1 MTSFV
6 RTVLGDVHP
15 SELGITYCHEHLII
29 DSPIV
34 AERFPQIHLPS
45 VDQAVA
51 EATQCRQAGVGTMV
65 DAMPEGGREI
75 DRLREISRQTGI
87 HIVSATGLH
96 TEKYYELPLAESPE
110 ELAGRFV
117 AEIESGCGVIK
128 VATGPE
134 AVNERAR
141 RLFEAASIAHGQTG
155 APIITHC
162 EEGEG
167 GLEQLALLSDLRL
180 NLDRVVLSHT
190 DKLVDEVYHRDLL
203 DSGVNLEYDQ
213 SLRQAGSVDQTT
225 AWLVISMVEAGFV
238 GQLMLGTDGAR
249 RTLWRT
255 LGGSPGLA
263 WLFEGFVPMLEDL
276 GIGETELMALL
287 IDNPARWLKFS

>member
-15 SELGITYCHEHLII
+15 SELGVTYCHEHLII

-34 AERFPQIHLPS
+34 AERFPHIHLPS
-45 VDQAVA
+45 VAEALA
-51 EATQCRQAGVGTMV
+51 EATLCQRAGVGTMV

-87 HIVSATGLH
+87 HIVSASGLH
-96 TEKYYELPLAESPE
+96 TEKYYEFPLAESPE
-110 ELAGRFV
+110 VLASRFV

-134 AVNERAR
+134 GVNERAR
-141 RLFEAASIAHGQTG
+141 SVFKAASIAHGQTG
-155 APIITHC
+155 APILTHC
-162 EEGEG
+162 EEGQG
-167 GLEQLALLSDLRL
+167 GLEQLALLSDLSV

-213 SLRQAGSVDQTT
+213 SLRQAGAEDQTT
-225 AWLVISMVEAGFV
+225 AWLVISMVEAGFL

-263 WLFEGFVPMLEDL
+263 WLFEGFVPILEDL
-276 GIGETELMALL
+276 GLGEIELMALL